1 MMYMRLQ
8 FVLMQP
14 TSPATDRPSQ
24 TRSKSQT
31 WTDQASERQSFDQR
45 EMASRSLMARMTGT
59 VTA

>member
-24 TRSKSQT
+24 TRSIIANVDGSGLGV
-31 WTDQASERQSFDQR
+31 AE
-45 EMASRSLMARMTGT
+45 L
-59 VTA
+59 